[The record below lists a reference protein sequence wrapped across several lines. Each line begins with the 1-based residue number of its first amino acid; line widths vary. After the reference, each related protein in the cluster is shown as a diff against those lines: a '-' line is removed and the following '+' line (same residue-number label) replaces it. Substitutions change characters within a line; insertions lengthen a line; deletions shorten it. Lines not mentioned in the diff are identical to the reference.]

1 MVLRNKRWNAK
12 QIKGL
17 KYYERHER
25 DKRHEK
31 DKRDER
37 DKKDE

>member
-17 KYYERHER
+17 KYYERMRGIRRMSE
-25 DKRHEK
+25 E
-31 DKRDER
+31 E
-37 DKKDE
+37 